1 MFFNNFFIHA
11 AAIKADTGY
20 KKRFSSKPNENNAVS
35 KYVMV
40 LTVK

>member
-1 MFFNNFFIHA
+1 MFFNNFFIHTA
-11 AAIKADTGY
+11 AVNADIGY

-35 KYVMV
+35 KRVMG